1 MFSCCSLLS
10 SLSSSSWYIKA
21 ITSNVSDFDRVFE
34 TIWAKSFT
42 KLGRYLICSDEV
54 PSTRESSL
62 NREYWFFFP
71 YCTENCFS
79 ILNWSVVSI
88 SSISVSGSQRSIMNI
103 SKIINNPRGK
113 QWTLRYSFGKIDCW

>member
-62 NREYWFFFP
+62 KSECYFFFHIVP
-71 YCTENCFS
+71 
-79 ILNWSVVSI
+79 
-88 SSISVSGSQRSIMNI
+88 
-103 SKIINNPRGK
+103 KIVFR
-113 QWTLRYSFGKIDCW
+113 F